1 MSLLIN
7 HFYRFGDFTLDTD
20 QRVLLRE
27 GKPVAVTPKV
37 FDTLLIL
44 VENSGRIVEKEEIM
58 RRLWPDTFVEE
69 SNLTFNIQQLRKSLS
84 DNARDPRY
92 VRTVARRGYRF
103 IAEVEAVLS
112 DESHAAGQN
121 RPRFETSDVLSP
133 STGDGLISQIEAQ
146 ESGPVSDS
154 ANEKQFPTP
163 EKNISLIPADDPAS
177 TSFSRRF
184 IALTA
189 ATVIVLAGVGL
200 VSWKFSNVSNRSLGE
215 GKRVDGKSS
224 AALPLKLEKLT
235 VTGQSN
241 HVAISPDGKYL
252 AYTRVFKRKVGV
264 WMRQLATNTNVE
276 IVPATD
282 IISGLAFANSGEY
295 LYFVKGDPTVLCR
308 VSLLGG
314 VPTRIVDN
322 LEGKFSV
329 SANDSQIAF
338 IRQAISRDGQR
349 EYSLMIA
356 NSDGTGE
363 RKLLTGTH
371 PDRLGVP
378 LWAPDGE
385 SIICAYGN
393 SSGGSQNVT
402 IVEVRVADGMK
413 KELSATR
420 FFQIAKLAWLP
431 HGSGLIMTARK
442 NLGDNNQLWRVSY
455 PGMEISQI
463 TEGLISYFDLSLTAN
478 ADKAAASQATN
489 ISDIWMGSSREPKN
503 LKRITQA
510 TDNFCW
516 TPSGQLVY
524 SSTASGNSDLW
535 IMRSDGS
542 EQRQLTVS
550 PAVDGNPAVT
560 PDNRFI
566 VFTSNRTSTLQI
578 WRMNL
583 DGSNQIQ
590 LTYATGRNFPSISAD
605 GKWVLY
611 NSTDDWHLW
620 KVSIDG
626 GEPARLTDYPVGYP
640 SISPDGKM
648 IACTGRNEPKR
659 ELSIL
664 ILPFEGGQPLKRIEF
679 PVGGFSGNRIRWT
692 PDGKAL
698 IYTANLGGPT
708 AIIKQSLVGGRTE
721 EIARFD
727 EGELFDFSYSID
739 GQFLAVTRGAWQH
752 DIVLISDLNPILK

>member
-27 GKPVAVTPKV
+27 GKPVALTPKV

-44 VENSGRIVEKEEIM
+44 VENSGRIVEKEELM

-69 SNLTFNIQQLRKSLS
+69 ANLTFNIQQLRKSLS
-84 DNARDPRY
+84 DDARNPRY
-92 VRTVARRGYRF
+92 VGTVQRRGYRF
-103 IAEVEAVLS
+103 IADVEEVLS
-112 DESHAAGQN
+112 DRSQAAGQN
-121 RPRFETSDVLSP
+121 APRFETSDVQS
-133 STGDGLISQIEAQ
+133 SGIDNELISQTEAP
-146 ESGPVSDS
+146 ESEAAIIS
-154 ANEKQFPTP
+154 ANETQSSTL
-163 EKNISLIPADDPAS
+163 EQNLDVIPPAEAAS
-177 TSFSRRF
+177 TSISKRF
-184 IALTA
+184 IALA
-189 ATVIVLAGVGL
+189 AAMVVVLAGLGL
-200 VSWKFSNVSNRSLGE
+200 IFWEFSNASNRNLGE
-215 GKRVDGKSS
+215 DRRVDGKSPV
-224 AALPLKLEKLT
+224 ALPLKLEKLT

-241 HVAISPDGKYL
+241 NVAISPDGKYL
-252 AYTRVFKRKVGV
+252 AYTRVFEKKVGV

-276 IVPATD
+276 IIPATD

-295 LYFVKGDPTVLCR
+295 LYFVKGDPTALYR

-314 VPTRIVDN
+314 VPTKIVDN

-338 IRQAISRDGQR
+338 IRQAISRAGQR

-363 RKLLTGTH
+363 RRLLTGTH

-378 LWAPDGE
+378 LWSPDGE

-393 SSGGSQNVT
+393 SSGGSQDVT

-413 KELSATR
+413 KELSSTR
-420 FFQIAKLAWLP
+420 FFQIARLAWLP
-431 HGSGLIMTARK
+431 HGRGLIMTARK
-442 NLGDNNQLWRVSY
+442 NLEDNNQLWRVSY

-463 TEGLISYFDLSLTAN
+463 SEGLISYVDLSLTAN
-478 ADKAAASQATN
+478 AEKAAASQATN
-489 ISDIWMGSSREPKN
+489 ISDIWVGSSREPKN

-535 IMRSDGS
+535 IMRPDGR

-560 PDNRFI
+560 ADNRYI
-566 VFTSNRTSTLQI
+566 VFISNRTSTLQI

-590 LTYATGRNFPSISAD
+590 LTNGAGKNFPSISTD

-611 NSTDDWHLW
+611 TSTDDWHLW
-620 KVSIDG
+620 RVSIDG

-648 IACTGRNEPKR
+648 IACSGRNEPKR

-679 PVGGFSGNRIRWT
+679 PGGSFSGNRIRWT

-708 AIIKQSLVGGRTE
+708 AIIKQSLGGGRPK

-727 EGELFDFSYSID
+727 ERELSDFGYSID

-752 DIVLISDLNPILK
+752 DIVLISDLNPY

>member
-7 HFYRFGDFTLDTD
+7 HFYRFGDFTIDTD

-27 GKPVAVTPKV
+27 GKPIPLTPKV

-44 VENSGRIVEKEEIM
+44 VEKSGQIVEKEELM

-69 SNLTFNIQQLRKSLS
+69 SNITFNIQQLRKSLS
-84 DNARDPRY
+84 DDARNPRY
-92 VRTVARRGYRF
+92 VGTVARRGYRF
-103 IAEVEAVLS
+103 IADVKEVLS
-112 DESHAAGQN
+112 DKSPAGAQNAA
-121 RPRFETSDVLSP
+121 RFETSDVLSP
-133 STGDGLISQIEAQ
+133 DTGFGLISEIEAQ
-146 ESGPVSDS
+146 ESGPVIDS
-154 ANEKQFPTP
+154 ANEKQFSTP
-163 EKNISLIPADDPAS
+163 EKNIGVIPAADTAS
-177 TSFSRRF
+177 TSVSKRT
-184 IALTA
+184 IALA
-189 ATVIVLAGVGL
+189 AAIVVTLAGVGL
-200 VSWKFSNVSNRSLGE
+200 IFWKFSNGPNRNLGE
-215 GKRVDGKSS
+215 DRRVNGKSPVL
-224 AALPLKLEKLT
+224 LPLKLEKLT

-241 HVAISPDGKYL
+241 SVAISPDGKYL
-252 AYTRVFKRKVGV
+252 AYTRVFENKAGV

-276 IVPATD
+276 IIPATD

-295 LYFVKGDPTVLCR
+295 LYFVKGEPSALYR

-314 VPTRIVDN
+314 VPTKIVDN

-338 IRQAISRDGQR
+338 IRQAISRAGQR
-349 EYSLMIA
+349 EYALMIA

-371 PDRLGVP
+371 PDRLNVP
-378 LWAPDGE
+378 LWSPNGE

-402 IVEVRVADGMK
+402 IVEVRVADGKK
-413 KELSATR
+413 KELSSTR
-420 FFQIAKLAWLP
+420 FFHIARLAWLP

-442 NLGDNNQLWRVSY
+442 NLEDSSQLWRVSY

-463 TEGLISYFDLSLTAN
+463 SGGVVSYGDLSLTAK

-489 ISDIWMGSSREPKN
+489 ISDIWVGSSREPKN

-535 IMRSDGS
+535 IMRPDGK

-560 PDNRFI
+560 PDNRYI
-566 VFTSNRTSTLQI
+566 VFISNRTNGLQI

-590 LTYATGRNFPSISAD
+590 LTNGAGKNFPSISAD

-626 GEPARLTDYPVGYP
+626 GESARLTDYPVGYP

-648 IACTGRNEPKR
+648 IACAGRNELKQ

-679 PVGGFSGNRIRWT
+679 PGGSFSGNRIRWT

-698 IYTANLGGPT
+698 IYTANLGRPT
-708 AIIKQSLVGGRTE
+708 AIIKQSLGGGRPE

-727 EGELFDFSYSID
+727 EGDLSDFGYSID
-739 GQFLAVTRGAWQH
+739 GQFLAVTRGVWQH
-752 DIVLISDLNPILK
+752 DIVLISDLTPY